1 MSNFNNH
8 IDGVTKVNSLFTCA
22 IKLYLDKDYYVD
34 SIASKLSKVDI
45 SKNIDSKIV
54 LRSSKNKN
62 LKVYLITKSN
72 RYLNEIQFLE
82 VRFDG
87 DHVIGTDKA
96 VYSLENYDP
105 FERNTDSY
113 NDVSDDTNKDSSTD
127 KVNADSTDNTANKH
141 TECNAVNTA
150 NAVNANTDHVDKRED
165 TDTEDDLVKLIRFL
179 FSR

>member
-34 SIASKLSKVDI
+34 SIASKPTKTDI

-87 DHVIGTDKA
+87 EHVVGTDKA

-105 FERNTDSY
+105 FARNTDAS
-113 NDVSDDTNKDSSTD
+113 NNASDDSTV
-127 KVNADSTDNTANKH
+127 KVNTDSTDNTANKH
-141 TECNAVNTA
+141 TECNAA
-150 NAVNANTDHVDKRED
+150 NAVNANTDHVDKHED
-165 TDTEDDLVKLIRFL
+165 SDTEDDLVKLIRFL

>member
-8 IDGVTKVNSLFTCA
+8 IDGVTKVNNLVTCA

-34 SIASKLSKVDI
+34 TIASKMSKVDI

-54 LRSSKNKN
+54 LQSAKNKN

-72 RYLNEIQFLE
+72 HYLNEIQFLE

-87 DHVIGTDKA
+87 DRVIGTDKA
-96 VYSLENYDP
+96 VYSLENYDS
-105 FERNTDSY
+105 FARNTDSY
-113 NDVSDDTNKDSSTD
+113 NDVSDDASKDGNHD
-127 KVNADSTDNTANKH
+127 KVSTDNTSDTDNTDNKP
-141 TECNAVNTA
+141 TECNTA
-150 NAVNANTDHVDKRED
+150 NVDKKED

>member
-34 SIASKLSKVDI
+34 SIASKLTKVDI

-54 LRSSKNKN
+54 LRSTKNKN

-105 FERNTDSY
+105 FARNTDSY
-113 NDVSDDTNKDSSTD
+113 SDVSDGADKDGSAD
-127 KVNADSTDNTANKH
+127 KVNIDNTSDADNTDNKPTECNTAN
-141 TECNAVNTA
+141 
-150 NAVNANTDHVDKRED
+150 VDKHED

>member
-1 MSNFNNH
+1 MRNFNNH
-8 IDGVTKVNSLFTCA
+8 IDGVTKVNNLVTCA

-34 SIASKLSKVDI
+34 SIASKLTKVDI

-54 LRSSKNKN
+54 LRSAKNKN

-87 DHVIGTDKA
+87 EHVVGTDKA

-105 FERNTDSY
+105 FARDTDAS
-113 NDVSDDTNKDSSTD
+113 NNASDDTNKDDNID
-127 KVNADSTDNTANKH
+127 KVNTDNANKH
-141 TECNAVNTA
+141 TECNAA
-150 NAVNANTDHVDKRED
+150 NAVNTNTDHVDKHENS
-165 TDTEDDLVKLIRFL
+165 DTEDDLVKLIRFL

>member
-8 IDGVTKVNSLFTCA
+8 IDGVTKVNNLVTCA

-34 SIASKLSKVDI
+34 SIASKLTKVDI

-87 DHVIGTDKA
+87 EHVVGTDKA
-96 VYSLENYDP
+96 VYSLENYD
-105 FERNTDSY
+105 FFARNTDSY
-113 NDVSDDTNKDSSTD
+113 NDVSDDTDKDDSTD
-127 KVNADSTDNTANKH
+127 KVNTDNTMNI
-141 TECNAVNTA
+141 NYN
-150 NAVNANTDHVDKRED
+150 
-165 TDTEDDLVKLIRFL
+165 L
-179 FSR
+179 

>member
-1 MSNFNNH
+1 MRNFNNH
-8 IDGVTKVNSLFTCA
+8 IDGVTKVNNLVTCA

-34 SIASKLSKVDI
+34 SIASKLTKVDI

-54 LRSSKNKN
+54 LRSAKNKN

-87 DHVIGTDKA
+87 EHVVGTDKA
-96 VYSLENYDP
+96 VYSLENYNY
-105 FERNTDSY
+105 FAHNTDAS
-113 NDVSDDTNKDSSTD
+113 NNASDDSTV
-127 KVNADSTDNTANKH
+127 KVNTDSTDNTANKH
-141 TECNAVNTA
+141 TECNAVSTA
-150 NAVNANTDHVDKRED
+150 NAVNANTDHVDKHED
-165 TDTEDDLVKLIRFL
+165 SDTEDDLVKLIRFL

>member
-8 IDGVTKVNSLFTCA
+8 IDGVTKVNNLVTCA

-34 SIASKLSKVDI
+34 SIASKLTKVDI

-54 LRSSKNKN
+54 LRSAKNKN

-72 RYLNEIQFLE
+72 HYLNEIQFLE

-105 FERNTDSY
+105 FARNTDSHD
-113 NDVSDDTNKDSSTD
+113 DVLDDTNKDDSTD
-127 KVNADSTDNTANKH
+127 KVNTDNTSGTDNKP
-141 TECNAVNTA
+141 TECNTA
-150 NAVNANTDHVDKRED
+150 NVDKRED
-165 TDTEDDLVKLIRFL
+165 SDTEDDLVKLIRFL

>member
-34 SIASKLSKVDI
+34 TIASKMSKADI

-54 LRSSKNKN
+54 LRSTKNKN

-105 FERNTDSY
+105 FARNTDSY
-113 NDVSDDTNKDSSTD
+113 SDVSDDTDKDGSTD
-127 KVNADSTDNTANKH
+127 KVNTDNTSDTDNKP
-141 TECNAVNTA
+141 TECNTA
-150 NAVNANTDHVDKRED
+150 NVDKKED

>member
-34 SIASKLSKVDI
+34 TIASKMSKADI

-54 LRSSKNKN
+54 LRSAKNKN

-82 VRFDG
+82 VRLDG
-87 DHVIGTDKA
+87 EHVIGTDKA

-105 FERNTDSY
+105 FARNTDSH
-113 NDVSDDTNKDSSTD
+113 NDVSDDTNKDDSHAN
-127 KVNADSTDNTANKH
+127 VNTDNTDNKP
-141 TECNAVNTA
+141 TECNTA
-150 NAVNANTDHVDKRED
+150 NVDKKED
-165 TDTEDDLVKLIRFL
+165 TDTEDDLIKLIRFL

>member
-1 MSNFNNH
+1 MGNFNNH

-87 DHVIGTDKA
+87 EHIIGTDKA
-96 VYSLENYDP
+96 VYSLENYDT
-105 FERNTDSY
+105 FARNTDSH
-113 NDVSDDTNKDSSTD
+113 NDVSDDTNKDDSHSN
-127 KVNADSTDNTANKH
+127 VNTNNTDNTDNKP

-150 NAVNANTDHVDKRED
+150 NAVNANTDHVDKHED
-165 TDTEDDLVKLIRFL
+165 SDTEDDLVKLIRFL

>member
-8 IDGVTKVNSLFTCA
+8 IDGVTKVNNLVTCA

-34 SIASKLSKVDI
+34 SIASKMSKADI

-105 FERNTDSY
+105 FARNTDSHD
-113 NDVSDDTNKDSSTD
+113 DVLDDTNKDDSTD
-127 KVNADSTDNTANKH
+127 KVNTDNTSDTDNKP
-141 TECNAVNTA
+141 TECNTA
-150 NAVNANTDHVDKRED
+150 NVDKKED

>member
-8 IDGVTKVNSLFTCA
+8 IDGVTKVNNLLTHA

-34 SIASKLSKVDI
+34 SIASKLTKTDI
-45 SKNIDSKIV
+45 SKNIDSKLV
-54 LRSSKNKN
+54 LRNSKNKN
-62 LKVYLITKSN
+62 IKVYLITKSN

-87 DHVIGTDKA
+87 ESVIGTDKA
-96 VYSLENYDP
+96 VYSLENYDA
-105 FERNTDSY
+105 FERNTDSRD
-113 NDVSDDTNKDSSTD
+113 NASDDTNKDDKSV
-127 KVNADSTDNTANKH
+127 KVNTDNTNKDIKSV
-141 TECNAVNTA
+141 ECNTVKT
-150 NAVNANTDHVDKRED
+150 NTDNVDKKED

>member
-34 SIASKLSKVDI
+34 TIASKMSKADI

-54 LRSSKNKN
+54 LRSAKNKN

-87 DHVIGTDKA
+87 EHVVGTDKA

-105 FERNTDSY
+105 FARNIDSH
-113 NDVSDDTNKDSSTD
+113 NDVSDDTNKDDSHAS
-127 KVNADSTDNTANKH
+127 VNTDNTDNKP
-141 TECNAVNTA
+141 TECNTA
-150 NAVNANTDHVDKRED
+150 NVDKKED

>member
-8 IDGVTKVNSLFTCA
+8 IDGVTKVNNLLTHA
-22 IKLYLDKDYYVD
+22 IKLYLDKNYYVD
-34 SIASKLSKVDI
+34 SIDSKLTKTDI

-87 DHVIGTDKA
+87 ENVVGTDKA

-105 FERNTDSY
+105 FARNTDSHD
-113 NDVSDDTNKDSSTD
+113 NVSDDTNKDDKFVKVNTD
-127 KVNADSTDNTANKH
+127 KDVKPTERNTVKTNTDN
-141 TECNAVNTA
+141 
-150 NAVNANTDHVDKRED
+150 VDKKED
-165 TDTEDDLVKLIRFL
+165 PDTEDDLVKLIRFL